1 MNRSVLLLSAIGAA
15 LLAGAP
21 ARADSSL
28 PWNDEVGQWFVA
40 PFVGMTFVDDDRLLD
55 DDLIYG
61 ASVGKHL
68 DERWSAQLTGYS
80 SDFDN
85 DGLRPEWT
93 WPATFDGSI
102 SGLSFDL
109 MRVFA
114 RDSRISPYLLGGA
127 GYQTS
132 DYEGTEGDSNVS
144 ASLGLGLMW
153 DLARSADG
161 SRTVQLRP
169 EVRSR
174 WDLQRGDTLN
184 DLVAQI
190 GLAFG
195 FGPPP
200 VVAADQ
206 VLRDGEA
213 EARAALPARHERV
226 EDRVLQLGRHA
237 RPVVL
242 DLDAGDDSIASAADA
257 GVRERARAQHDASPL
272 AHGLDR
278 IAPEIEQRLDDLVA
292 IQPQARQ
299 ARIVIALDRDACGR
313 FRGQQVTDVLHQLVD
328 IDGLLPRRLA
338 GAEQRVD
345 ERRQPIGFGDD
356 HRRVFVQAWIPE
368 LALEQ
373 LRRPAQATERILDLV
388 CKLPNHRATAAELRQ
403 QRVLAQDSLVLG
415 DVGNLDDDPARE
427 ARRLERRDRQVD
439 EARRRGR
446 ATLERELAPR
456 VLCAR
461 ASRTSDHRLE
471 FGVSLE
477 HLADR
482 SASRVVAADG
492 EQILGRLVKVQDRA
506 FGIEPQHA
514 RREAVEQLGEFRAR
528 GTKGGSG
535 IRGHVTP
542 P

>member
-102 SGLSFDL
+102 SGVSFDL

-174 WDLQRGDTLN
+174 WDLQSGNTLN
-184 DLVAQI
+184 DLVAQV

-195 FGPPP
+195 FGAPRPVPEVAAPPP
-200 VVAADQ
+200 PPPPPPPAKCADGDM
-206 VLRDGEA
+206 DGVCDEMDKCPNT
-213 EARAALPARHERV
+213 PAGTKV
-226 EDRVLQLGRHA
+226 DK
-237 RPVVL
+237 
-242 DLDAGDDSIASAADA
+242 AGC
-257 GVRERARAQHDASPL
+257 P
-272 AHGLDR
+272 
-278 IAPEIEQRLDDLVA
+278 
-292 IQPQARQ
+292 
-299 ARIVIALDRDACGR
+299 
-313 FRGQQVTDVLHQLVD
+313 
-328 IDGLLPRRLA
+328 
-338 GAEQRVD
+338 
-345 ERRQPIGFGDD
+345 
-356 HRRVFVQAWIPE
+356 
-368 LALEQ
+368 LEQ
-373 LRRPAQATERILDLV
+373 TLKVLFDFDS
-388 CKLPNHRATAAELRQ
+388 AELRPESITELE
-403 QRVLAQDSLVLG
+403 RVVTFMNDVPFATALIEGHTDSIG
-415 DVGNLDDDPARE
+415 SDAYNLKLSDRRAKSVYDYLTSRGVDPARLSSIGHGE
-427 ARRLERRDRQVD
+427 AKPIADNATEEGRQLNRRVMLI
-439 EARRRGR
+439 
-446 ATLERELAPR
+446 
-456 VLCAR
+456 
-461 ASRTSDHRLE
+461 RTD
-471 FGVSLE
+471 
-477 HLADR
+477 
-482 SASRVVAADG
+482 
-492 EQILGRLVKVQDRA
+492 
-506 FGIEPQHA
+506 
-514 RREAVEQLGEFRAR
+514 
-528 GTKGGSG
+528 SG
-535 IRGHVTP
+535 M
-542 P
+542 